1 MQSIALVDCFVAWL
15 LALTSNNAAVPLT
28 EMQSRESR
36 FARDGDL
43 AAT

>member
-1 MQSIALVDCFVAWL
+1 MQSIALVDCFVA